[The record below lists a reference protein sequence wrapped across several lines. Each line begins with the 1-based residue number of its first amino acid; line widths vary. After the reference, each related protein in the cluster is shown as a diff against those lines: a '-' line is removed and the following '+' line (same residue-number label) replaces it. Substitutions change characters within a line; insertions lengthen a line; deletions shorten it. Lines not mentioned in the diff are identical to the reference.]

1 MIVRYTTRLDWLS
14 PSGFSNPDLEIGT
27 ESKGD
32 GFPGSWLGYAKD
44 LLGSESYR
52 SAEFNP

>member
-1 MIVRYTTRLDWLS
+1 MMVRYTTRLDWLS

-52 SAEFNP
+52 SAELNP